1 MCLIICVAVV
11 GAVSNSTYAD
21 MNPLTKTP
29 TGHKSS
35 TSEYETSGATTSRS
49 FTTRTRTTVTTATT
63 VYTGYSGYS
72 GYTGYNG
79 GGYYGGGY
87 YNGGYYNGG
96 YYNGGYYPY
105 QNYCNPYYY
114 PSYNCNAYYPSYP
127 SYQVPTATTTFT
139 QENYVTEMVV
149 STASV
154 MIPTT
159 LTSTVMVTTTDT
171 SSVTFYGISVAV
183 LLVLLGASV
192 FLLLLSRSKT
202 NRPPQTYTVPGH
214 YCRNCGNHLNQP
226 DRFCVKCG
234 TQQTP

>member
-1 MCLIICVAVV
+1 MMSLVSSSDYVN
-11 GAVSNSTYAD
+11 AVS
-21 MNPLTKTP
+21 
-29 TGHKSS
+29 HSS
-35 TSEYETSGATTSRS
+35 SSRSWPSHTWSGSQTWSHTWSSSQTWSHTWSWTGATT
-49 FTTRTRTTVTTATT
+49 V
-63 VYTGYSGYS
+63 
-72 GYTGYNG
+72 YTGYNG

-87 YNGGYYNGG
+87 YGGN

-105 QNYCNPYYY
+105 QNYCNPYY
-114 PSYNCNAYYPSYP
+114 PSYNCNGSYPSYP

-171 SSVTFYGISVAV
+171 SVTFYGTLTAA

-192 FLLLLSRSKT
+192 FLLLLSRSRA
-202 NRPPQTYTVPGH
+202 NRRPQTYGVPGL

-226 DRFCVKCG
+226 DHFCVKCG
-234 TQQTP
+234 AQQTP

>member
-1 MCLIICVAVV
+1 VN
-11 GAVSNSTYAD
+11 AVS
-21 MNPLTKTP
+21 
-29 TGHKSS
+29 HSS
-35 TSEYETSGATTSRS
+35 SSRSWSSHTWSGSQTWSHTWSRTGATT
-49 FTTRTRTTVTTATT
+49 V
-63 VYTGYSGYS
+63 
-72 GYTGYNG
+72 YTGYNG

-87 YNGGYYNGG
+87 YGGN

-105 QNYCNPYYY
+105 QNYCNPYY
-114 PSYNCNAYYPSYP
+114 PSYNCNASYPSYP

-171 SSVTFYGISVAV
+171 SSVTFYGTLVAV

-234 TQQTP
+234 AQQTP